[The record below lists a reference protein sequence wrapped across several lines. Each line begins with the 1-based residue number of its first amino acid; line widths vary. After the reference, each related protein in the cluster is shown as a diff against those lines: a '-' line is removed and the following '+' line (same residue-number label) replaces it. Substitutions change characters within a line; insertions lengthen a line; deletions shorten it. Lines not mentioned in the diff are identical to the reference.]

1 MSEQEETYQPSEM
14 AELDLASLAEETLP
28 EGHRSGFVAVI
39 GRPNVGKSTLM
50 NAILKQ
56 KVAIVSPRP
65 QTTRTNQLGILT
77 EPDYQIVFVDTP
89 GLISPRH
96 KLDEFMVG
104 VAEEAL
110 KDAEVVLWM
119 VDGSEPPGAGDKAIA
134 ETLTK
139 LPKRSRLVLAINKAD
154 LVAPEDVLP
163 RTEAYRALA
172 PDADW
177 IFFSALDEASVQ
189 ALLQLLIDA
198 LPEGPRYYP
207 ADQTTD
213 TFIRDI
219 AAELIREQI
228 FLQMR
233 EELPYGTAVQV
244 NEYKLRENGITYIA
258 ATIFVERDNH
268 KKIIIGNKGKQLRDI
283 GAGARKEIETLVQ
296 GKVYLELWV
305 KVEPQWRRSD
315 QSLKRFGYTQPTK

>member
-1 MSEQEETYQPSEM
+1 MSEQEDYRPSEM
-14 AELDLASLAEETLP
+14 EQLDLASLADEALP
-28 EGHRSGFVAVI
+28 EGHRSGFVAVV

-77 EPDYQIVFVDTP
+77 QPDYQIIFVDTP
-89 GLISPRH
+89 GLIAPHH
-96 KLDEFMVG
+96 KLDEYMVG
-104 VAEEAL
+104 VAGEAM
-110 KDAEVVLWM
+110 KDAEIVLWM
-119 VDGSEPPGAGDKAIA
+119 VDGSEPPGTGDKIIA
-134 ETLTK
+134 ENLK
-139 LPKRSRLVLAINKAD
+139 QLPERSRLVLAINKAD
-154 LVAPEDVLP
+154 LVEPDDVLP

-172 PDADW
+172 PEAEW
-177 IFFSALDEASVQ
+177 IFFSALEQGGVES
-189 ALLQLLIDA
+189 LLQILVDL

-213 TFIRDI
+213 AFVRDI

-244 NEYKLRENGITYIA
+244 NEYKLRENGTTYIS
-258 ATIFVERDNH
+258 ATIFVERENH
-268 KKIIIGNKGKQLRDI
+268 KKMLIGNKGKQLREI
-283 GAGARKEIETLVQ
+283 GAAARKEIENLIQ
-296 GKVYLELWV
+296 DRVYLELWV
-305 KVEPQWRRSD
+305 KVEPQWRRSE
-315 QSLKRFGYTQPTK
+315 QSLKRLGYSSN

>member
-1 MSEQEETYQPSEM
+1 MNEQEYQPSEM
-14 AELDLASLAEETLP
+14 AELDLASLAEEALP
-28 EGHRSGFVAVI
+28 EGHRSGFVAVV

-50 NAILKQ
+50 NTLLKQ

-77 EPDYQIVFVDTP
+77 QPDYQIVFVDTP
-89 GLISPRH
+89 GLIAPRH
-96 KLDEFMVG
+96 KLDEYMVG
-104 VAEEAL
+104 AAGEAL
-110 KDAEVVLWM
+110 KDADIVLWM
-119 VDGSEPPGAGDKAIA
+119 VDGGEPPGAGDRAIS
-134 ETLTK
+134 ETLRT

-163 RTEAYRALA
+163 RTEAYRELA
-172 PDADW
+172 PEAEW
-177 IFFSALDEASVQ
+177 IFFSALDEGSVAS
-189 ALLQLLIDA
+189 LLQLLIDL

-213 TFIRDI
+213 TFMRDI

-244 NEYKLRENGITYIA
+244 NEYKVRENGVAYIA
-258 ATIFVERDNH
+258 ATIFVEKDSH
-268 KKIIIGNKGKQLRDI
+268 KRIIIGNKGKQLREI
-283 GAGARKEIETLVQ
+283 GAAARKEIEEMIQ
-296 GKVYLELWV
+296 SKAFLELWV
-305 KVEPQWRRSD
+305 KVEPQWRRNE
-315 QSLKRFGYTQPTK
+315 QSLKRLGYGN